1 MRVRLAA
8 ILSCLVLLSAC
19 SGGTEAFYLGQPVG
33 ARVHLV
39 SGRRLV
45 TLDLD
50 EEDLAA
56 LDGQDLESLFG
67 IEGVSVVFDE
77 AAWSARERLISS
89 LAAVTGTDVDDAIV
103 MHSGSLASSDWA
115 DTLSALGSPLD
126 EEALLKAFE
135 GVDEHYD
142 FDFDSVTQ
150 GMEGSLEE
158 GLALW
163 LGSAL

>member
-8 ILSCLVLLSAC
+8 ILSCLVLLSSC
-19 SGGTEAFYLGQPVG
+19 GGGTEAFYLSHPGG
-33 ARVHLV
+33 ARIHLA
-39 SGRRLV
+39 SGGRLV
-45 TLDLD
+45 TLRLD

-67 IEGVSVVFDE
+67 IDGVSVSFDE
-77 AAWSARERLISS
+77 AAWSARERLVSS
-89 LAAVTGTDVDDAIV
+89 LAAVTGMDVDDAIV
-103 MHSGSLASSDWA
+103 SYAGSLASSDWA
-115 DTLSALGSPLD
+115 DTLSSLGSPLD

-135 GVDEHYD
+135 DVDEHYD

-150 GMEGSLEE
+150 GMDGSLEE